1 MDPLL
6 VLMVSALLVAPAS
19 GGNLL
24 FKQVTTEQVDMTT
37 TIPGPFPGTQFQL
50 TIRGLVHSTSLI
62 FTTDDPM
69 TFRVVLLQVFHG
81 YVSVSGTLP
90 IIGPI
95 SIEEAEKVSFFR
107 FVGTITFG
115 GGGLPALDGLAAE
128 KALGTITIHIGDVER
143 TFDVNALILIKF
155 TNGSV
160 DWLKLVGP
168 PASTA

>member
-37 TIPGPFPGTQFQL
+37 TIPGTEVQL
-50 TIRGLVHSTSLI
+50 TIRGLVHNTSLI

-90 IIGPI
+90 IIGPV

-107 FVGTITFG
+107 FVGTITFSG
-115 GGGLPALDGLAAE
+115 GWVPALDGLAAE
-128 KALGTITIHIGDVER
+128 KALGTITIHIGDIER